1 MPSCLLLAVPHVI
14 PSPETARRSSQR
26 TLRRCGLGVSHSYL
40 PPFFSFC
47 LNLLGSYS
55 VELWL
60 IQMREEIASL
70 KNMWQK
76 LETVADGGG
85 DGSGGGCGGG
95 GSPRATTGPDEDD
108 YW

>member
-1 MPSCLLLAVPHVI
+1 M
-14 PSPETARRSSQR
+14 
-26 TLRRCGLGVSHSYL
+26 
-40 PPFFSFC
+40 
-47 LNLLGSYS
+47 
-55 VELWL
+55 ELWL